1 MLSPEE
7 PVRRRTPR
15 PRPVARPVERMV
27 KVTLEA
33 DPRLV
38 LSVVEAAQRIGIGRS
53 RMYELIAAGEVE
65 SIHIGRLHKV
75 PIDAL
80 ADLVERQRAA
90 RTAR

>member
-1 MLSPEE
+1 M
-7 PVRRRTPR
+7 
-15 PRPVARPVERMV
+15 